1 MELPINQDNRILK
14 NIDYKEVA
22 TLPKVLGNVACVFL
36 RRFLAADLARI
47 LETQPWETRNC
58 LEMSH
63 GLMPSWASSTILR
76 RIELGKG
83 RPLTKTPPSWFISP

>member
-47 LETQPWETRNC
+47 LETQP
-58 LEMSH
+58 
-63 GLMPSWASSTILR
+63 
-76 RIELGKG
+76 
-83 RPLTKTPPSWFISP
+83 